1 MIMSITH
8 RRMDDPI
15 SIFEEIL
22 RPYKG
27 NMGMTPRTWEVGTRE
42 KPTII
47 ERSKLVKQKF
57 KAWQDDDG
65 SYHEELITDDEPIK
79 AGLTD

>member
-1 MIMSITH
+1 MIIMRNI
-8 RRMDDPI
+8 DNPI
-15 SIFEEIL
+15 SLFEEIL

-47 ERSKLVKQKF
+47 ERSKLVKQKYR
-57 KAWQDDDG
+57 AWEDEDG
-65 SYHEELITDDEPIK
+65 SYHEELIADEEPIK

>member
-1 MIMSITH
+1 MRNI
-8 RRMDDPI
+8 DNPI
-15 SIFEEIL
+15 SLFEEIL

-47 ERSKLVKQKF
+47 ERSKLVKQQY
-57 KAWQDDDG
+57 KAWQEEDG
-65 SYHEELITDDEPIK
+65 AYHEELIVEEPEK